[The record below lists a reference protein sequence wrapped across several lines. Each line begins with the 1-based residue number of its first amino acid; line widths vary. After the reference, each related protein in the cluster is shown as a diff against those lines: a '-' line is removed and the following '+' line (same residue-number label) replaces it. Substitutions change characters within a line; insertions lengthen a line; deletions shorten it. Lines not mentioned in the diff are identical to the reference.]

1 MVLNSWGWNRQLSR
15 KKALET
21 LQSVFSACSVSD
33 QRRTREQGRRFSD
46 EQYNRGE
53 QQGGEKS
60 VGAESRAGAVSSEEK
75 SARLMR
81 EAELA
86 R

>member
-1 MVLNSWGWNRQLSR
+1 M
-15 KKALET
+15 ET

-33 QRRTREQGRRFSD
+33 QRRTGEQGRRFSD